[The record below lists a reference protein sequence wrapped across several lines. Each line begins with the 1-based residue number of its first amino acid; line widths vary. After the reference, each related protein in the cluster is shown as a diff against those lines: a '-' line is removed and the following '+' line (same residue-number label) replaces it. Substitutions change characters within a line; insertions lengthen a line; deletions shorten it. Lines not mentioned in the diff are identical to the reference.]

1 MDKEQVSA
9 KLTEMGYNAV
19 LDGSVIMCTLE
30 SEKAARRLRKALKEL
45 SYNGSWGYRIR
56 KDVKNEAE
64 AVCSGENSS
73 EVSDGGGSARDVVLP
88 HEELSEY
95 SGIREHREQA
105 ESNGNLPND
114 ESERGSRVRQY
125 CRYCSFCCYG
135 DIPYCTFYEKELTDK
150 KIRQQN
156 RCVAFDLSPLG
167 DVESGKQYRPRKNKE
182 NADCDGQIP
191 WMKKDRRHRIASRKG
206 EEYEWE
212 WLATVV
218 SGAAF
223 ALVGSSGAATYG
235 SASGVLGVRPAF
247 KIRNL

>member
-64 AVCSGENSS
+64 AVCSGENSD
-73 EVSDGGGSARDVVLP
+73 EVSNSGTTAGDVVLS
-88 HEELSEY
+88 HEELSDH
-95 SGIREHREQA
+95 SGFREHREQA
-105 ESNGNLPND
+105 ESNGSVPND
-114 ESERGSRVRQY
+114 ESERRSWIKQY

-156 RCVAFDLSPLG
+156 RCVAFNLSPLG
-167 DVESGKQYRPRKNKE
+167 DVESGKHYQPRGRKQKE
-182 NADCDGQIP
+182 FDGQMSI
-191 WMKKDRRHRIASRKG
+191 MD
-206 EEYEWE
+206 
-212 WLATVV
+212 L
-218 SGAAF
+218 
-223 ALVGSSGAATYG
+223 
-235 SASGVLGVRPAF
+235 LG
-247 KIRNL
+247 